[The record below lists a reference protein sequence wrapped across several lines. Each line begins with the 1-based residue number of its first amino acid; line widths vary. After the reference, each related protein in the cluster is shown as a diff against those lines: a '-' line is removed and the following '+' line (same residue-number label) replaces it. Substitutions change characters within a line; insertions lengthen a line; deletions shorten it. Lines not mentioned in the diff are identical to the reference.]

1 MVRHNR
7 RSQLLWFPQRTL
19 RSGRYRTMFQ
29 CVRATRFS
37 RLDTGR
43 RHSSLFRPHQPR
55 MAGTTHPH
63 REKHP
68 PSVAQGGLSGK
79 RSAIPHRGRHTARRH
94 HYTTNNVAKKVIE
107 FSITVPREQLRP
119 NYGDGFRGA
128 PLKITKRPSGSVKGN
143 RGADDCQKEEES
155 ESETN
160 V

>member
-1 MVRHNR
+1 PGKALFQHPFQTVQRHVHQNR
-7 RSQLLWFPQRTL
+7 R
-19 RSGRYRTMFQ
+19 
-29 CVRATRFS
+29 
-37 RLDTGR
+37 D
-43 RHSSLFRPHQPR
+43 
-55 MAGTTHPH
+55 
-63 REKHP
+63 
-68 PSVAQGGLSGK
+68 
-79 RSAIPHRGRHTARRH
+79 
-94 HYTTNNVAKKVIE
+94 YTTNNVAKKVIE

>member
-1 MVRHNR
+1 MLPVTMKSSAKAHQMNLLTFVTRELRFQFCFQSIQRHIR
-7 RSQLLWFPQRTL
+7 EY
-19 RSGRYRTMFQ
+19 GR
-29 CVRATRFS
+29 
-37 RLDTGR
+37 D
-43 RHSSLFRPHQPR
+43 
-55 MAGTTHPH
+55 
-63 REKHP
+63 
-68 PSVAQGGLSGK
+68 
-79 RSAIPHRGRHTARRH
+79 
-94 HYTTNNVAKKVIE
+94 YTTNNVAKKVIE